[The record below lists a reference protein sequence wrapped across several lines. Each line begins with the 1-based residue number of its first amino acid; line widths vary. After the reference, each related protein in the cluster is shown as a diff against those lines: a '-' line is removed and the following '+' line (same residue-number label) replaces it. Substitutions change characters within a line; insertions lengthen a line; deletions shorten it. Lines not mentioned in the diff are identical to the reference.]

1 MRSSTFLSDKQKGNK
16 QEKKI
21 ICWYEN
27 HICQT
32 SLNLTEDENHSPC
45 RTIYPKILHNA
56 CIQRRICLKTTCRS
70 QTYRPQSLSWES
82 SGNTFYFSLECLFSG
97 PSQPGRCIS
106 RMDPKKRVLQWL
118 QGVCISNIDIKLVIQ

>member
-21 ICWYEN
+21 CWYQN
-27 HICQT
+27 HISQT
-32 SLNLTEDENHSPC
+32 SLNLTEEEDHPPC
-45 RTIYPKILHNA
+45 RTTYPKTLHNA
-56 CIQRRICLKTTCRS
+56 FIQRICLKTTCRS
-70 QTYRPQSLSWES
+70 QTYRSESLSWES

-97 PSQPGRCIS
+97 PSQPERYIS
-106 RMDPKKRVLQWL
+106 RMDPKKCILQWL